1 MLQRL
6 LYRLILTA
14 TPAVIDAVQK
24 VLLWLSDG
32 SLHLLQRLDGE
43 RLNHELAAIEQAE
56 LLEEL
61 ELLRAG
67 HRLQRQASQLGH
79 LGDADGEQLLVIC
92 QELHQLHGWSEAA
105 IDRWLDQLL
114 DQQPS
119 QE

>member
-1 MLQRL
+1 VLQRL
-6 LYRLILTA
+6 LYRLIVTA
-14 TPAVIDAVQK
+14 TPAVVDTAQK
-24 VLLWLSDG
+24 ALLWLSDG

-67 HRLQRQASQLGH
+67 HRLQRQASQLGQ

-105 IDRWLDQLL
+105 IDHWLDQLL
-114 DQQPS
+114 DQQPN
-119 QE
+119 QD

>member
-1 MLQRL
+1 VLQRL

-32 SLHLLQRLDGE
+32 SMHLLQRLDGE

-67 HRLQRQASQLGH
+67 HRLQRQASQLGQLGQ
-79 LGDADGEQLLVIC
+79 LGDADCEQLFVIC

-105 IDRWLDQLL
+105 IDHWLDQLL
-114 DQQPS
+114 DQA
-119 QE
+119 